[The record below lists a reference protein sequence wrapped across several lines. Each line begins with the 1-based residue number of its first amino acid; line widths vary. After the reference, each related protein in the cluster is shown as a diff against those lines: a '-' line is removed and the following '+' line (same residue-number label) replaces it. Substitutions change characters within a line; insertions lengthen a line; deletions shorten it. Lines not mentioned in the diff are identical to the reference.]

1 MNMRATMSS
10 QKRYETIS
18 GWVLAAPALILLAL
32 FLVGPFFMSVVL
44 AFTNQRLISPLPTRF
59 VGLRNFIRIFGD
71 DTFSHAIYNN
81 FRFALFVVPIQ
92 TALALC
98 LALLVDRT
106 RHGSRFFRTV
116 YFMPVVVPM
125 VVVSVIWFFMYNP
138 SRGLINKF
146 LETITFGATGQI
158 EWLQNPTL
166 ALPAIMV
173 LSIWQGVGFQMVIY
187 LAGLQDI
194 PDSLYEAARVDGA
207 PPWKTFRHITL
218 PGLRNTTIFVIV
230 STTILAFQLFDQVQV
245 MTQGGP
251 NNATMSTVL
260 YIYKTG
266 FKELNVGGASAIS
279 LVFVLVVL
287 AVSLLQRRFLHSR
300 SEVA

>member
-1 MNMRATMSS
+1 MSHRATISS
-10 QKRYETIS
+10 QRRYETIS
-18 GWVLAAPALILLAL
+18 GWVLAAPALILLAF
-32 FLVGPFFMSVVL
+32 FLVGPFIMSIGL

-59 VGLRNFIRIFGD
+59 VGLRNFLRLFAD
-71 DTFSHAIYNN
+71 DTFLSAIYNN

-92 TALALC
+92 TALALG
-98 LALLVDRT
+98 LAVLVDRT
-106 RHGSRFFRTV
+106 KRGSTFFRTI

-158 EWLQNPTL
+158 AWLQDPKL

-173 LSIWQGVGFQMVIY
+173 LSVWQGVGFQMIIY

-194 PDSLYEAARVDGA
+194 PDSLYEAAHVDGA
-207 PPWKTFRHITL
+207 PPWTVFRHITL
-218 PGLRNTTIFVIV
+218 PGLRNTTIFVVV

-251 NNATMSTVL
+251 NNSTLTTVV
-260 YIYKTG
+260 YIYQTG

-279 LVFVLVVL
+279 LVFVLIVL
-287 AVSLLQRRFLHSR
+287 IVSLIQRRFLQSR
-300 SEVA
+300 SEVG